1 MDSIR
6 KKENE
11 DPSKLVQKL
20 MGSTETKPNLAIK
33 NGISLEPHAK
43 KSYVKDMK
51 KKHKNFKALDSG
63 LAVFKQRP
71 WLASADLEVECSCCG
86 KGLCEIKCPESVKD
100 MIPSD
105 KNVSYLIL
113 ENGQLTLD
121 KKHEYFYQ
129 IQGQMKILD
138 RHYCDLF
145 VYTYHG
151 SQCVRVAFDNEFW
164 PTKEEQLNGFG
175 QVTCYQN

>member
-1 MDSIR
+1 MCILNSPLGRSYLKAVCTRVDSIR

-20 MGSTETKPNLAIK
+20 MGSTERKANLAMK
-33 NGISLEPHAK
+33 HGISLEPHAK

-63 LAVFKQRP
+63 LAMFKQWP
-71 WLASADLEVECSCCG
+71 WLAASADLEVDCSCCG

-105 KNVSYLIL
+105 ENVSY
-113 ENGQLTLD
+113 
-121 KKHEYFYQ
+121 
-129 IQGQMKILD
+129 
-138 RHYCDLF
+138 
-145 VYTYHG
+145 
-151 SQCVRVAFDNEFW
+151 
-164 PTKEEQLNGFG
+164 
-175 QVTCYQN
+175 